1 MSKMGNWVL
10 EMQENAVDM
19 TLEQF
24 TNTYGK
30 SEEHIWREANG
41 EEPDFGGPSEDR
53 SVQSVDSG
61 YGDEIPF

>member
-30 SEEHIWREANG
+30 REEHIWREANG
-41 EEPDFGGPSEDR
+41 EEPDFGRPGEPGY
-53 SVQSVDSG
+53 VQHVNSG